1 MLKLLETATLTLAHL
16 LSCFESWIMANRRGL
31 YEESIKNLG
40 GQVVK
45 ADNGKVNII
54 YPDSWLDHPMTKKR
68 KKK

>member
-1 MLKLLETATLTLAHL
+1 
-16 LSCFESWIMANRRGL
+16 MANRRGL

-40 GQVVK
+40 GKVVK

-54 YPDSWLDHPMTKKR
+54 YPDSWFDHPMTKKR